1 MQIMKTEQEIY
12 ELIDYAS
19 TLYQNHV
26 SNDEIKK
33 AMIRQ
38 GADEK
43 LADEIVNVVDK
54 KEKKEKSSNG
64 KYFLILGA
72 ILLVAGLTNTINS
85 YLQTPPGETFKV
97 FSKLIIGGAI
107 SLFIG
112 LADWGA
118 SKAKR

>member
-1 MQIMKTEQEIY
+1 MKTKQEVY
-12 ELIDYAS
+12 ELIEYAS

-38 GADEK
+38 GADEE

-72 ILLVAGLTNTINS
+72 ILLVAGLTDTINS
-85 YLQTPPGETFKV
+85 YLQTPPGEIFKV
-97 FSKLIIGGAI
+97 YSKLIIGGAI

-112 LADWGA
+112 LADLVS
-118 SKAKR
+118 SKMKR

>member
-1 MQIMKTEQEIY
+1 MQIMKTEQEVY
-12 ELIDYAS
+12 ELIEYAS

-38 GADEK
+38 GADEE

-85 YLQTPPGETFKV
+85 YLQTPPGEIFKV
-97 FSKLIIGGAI
+97 YSKLIIGGAI

-112 LADWGA
+112 LADLVS
-118 SKAKR
+118 SKMKR